1 METTTATEQD
11 VPAAFR
17 AAAGPLPAQPT
28 GTAAVANPLPL
39 HWFQKD
45 AVAAAVREVK
55 DGGRATVVAATGS
68 GKTLIAA
75 GCARRLAARGR
86 VLVLVP
92 TIELL
97 EQTAEAWSL
106 GGGRRGLAVAACSR
120 EEALESA
127 EAGGRVHAQV
137 STQAARIADLVA
149 TEKVGE
155 PVTVYATY
163 ASLERIVQAHRDF
176 GLPAWDLVVIDEAH
190 RTAGAEGKAWAAVHG
205 DAQVP
210 AKRRLYFTATPR
222 IADDRRAKDGLADL
236 ADADSEGAEKL
247 PALCSMDSEEIY
259 GKTCFTWTLGQG
271 IEHGYL
277 ADYRV
282 LVPVVTDEDLRE
294 LLNLPAVADLRSQ
307 RSNEELLRLA
317 LQIAVLRAIAD
328 LGLRRVITF
337 HSRVSAAREFAGSL
351 LDASQL
357 LPDAERPER
366 IWAKAVAGT
375 DRLKDR
381 RAAFAEFKA
390 HTGEDGEEC
399 GILANA
405 RLLSEGIDV
414 RAVDAICF
422 ADPKSSVID
431 IVQAVGRALRQSY
444 RQGKVSWVIIPVYLP
459 TPEVGDD
466 TAAADPSEVH
476 DAGEA
481 VKAEAD
487 TEIEAS
493 SFRTIWRVL
502 RALAAHDARVVGRI
516 TELRAHRSQ
525 GTAHTT
531 AAKPAEG
538 ETEAGEGEQQP
549 TPVESPIEW
558 LKINARHHAAQIL
571 QTVKL
576 RAFNPRA
583 VEWQRMHAVAARF
596 HIEHG
601 HLDPTDKTKHA
612 ELISWLTRQ
621 RHLNGQGLL
630 DAARVSELDTLGMI
644 WSKNAGAWERGYAYA
659 AAFHHQHGHL
669 AIPAT
674 AKLDDYAVGAWMRRQ
689 RKAAGLTK
697 DQVAK
702 LDALDEL
709 WRLEPDWNRSYRRL
723 LAYLAA
729 GGTLDGPAN
738 RTGLGDDPAF
748 RPGTW
753 LRKQDKARTDGKLTD
768 HQAALLDALTRHAET
783 VTG

>member
-1 METTTATEQD
+1 METTTATEAD

-17 AAAGPLPAQPT
+17 AAAAQPVPAQPS
-28 GTAAVANPLPL
+28 GTTAANPLPL

-106 GGGRRGLAVAACSR
+106 RGGRRGLAVAACSR

-137 STQAARIADLVA
+137 TTQAVRITDLVNGA
-149 TEKVGE
+149 PDNQ

-163 ASLERIVQAHRDF
+163 ASLERIVQAHQGW
-176 GLPAWDLVVIDEAH
+176 GLAQWDLVVIDEAH
-190 RTAGAEGKAWAAVHG
+190 RTAGAEGKAWAAVHD

-236 ADADSEGAEKL
+236 ADTEGTEKL
-247 PALCSMDSEEIY
+247 PVLCSMDSEEIY
-259 GKTCFTWTLGQG
+259 GKVCFTWTLGQG

-317 LQIAVLRAIAD
+317 LQIAVLRAVAD

-337 HSRVSAAREFAGSL
+337 HSRVAGAREFASTL
-351 LDASQL
+351 LDASEL
-357 LPDAERPER
+357 LEDAERPER

-381 RAAFAEFKA
+381 RAAFADFKA
-390 HTGEDGEEC
+390 HTGDDGEEC
-399 GILANA
+399 GILCNS
-405 RLLSEGIDV
+405 RLLTEGIDV
-414 RAVDAICF
+414 AAVDAICF

-466 TAAADPSEVH
+466 TATAHPAEVH

-487 TEIEAS
+487 AEIEAS

-525 GTAHTT
+525 GTAHAT
-531 AAKPAEG
+531 AAKASEG
-538 ETEAGEGEQQP
+538 EATEPGGEGEQP
-549 TPVESPIEW
+549 AVPVESPIEW
-558 LKINARHHAAQIL
+558 LKINARQHAAQIL

-630 DAARVSELDTLGMI
+630 DPARVSELDALGMI
-644 WSKNAGAWERGYAYA
+644 WSKNANAWERGYAYA
-659 AAFHHQHGHL
+659 RAFHRQHGHL

-674 AKLDDYAVGAWMRRQ
+674 VKLDDYAVGAWMRRQ
-689 RKAAGLTK
+689 RKADNLTK
-697 DQVAK
+697 DQIAK
-702 LDALDEL
+702 LTGLDEL

-738 RTGLGDDPAF
+738 RTGLAGDPAF

-753 LRKQDKARTDGKLTD
+753 LRKQATARTDGKLTD
-768 HQAALLDALTRHAET
+768 HQSALLDALHRHAET

>member
-1 METTTATEQD
+1 METTTVTAALD
-11 VPAAFR
+11 VPAGHR
-17 AAAGPLPAQPT
+17 AEATPPLPAQPSS
-28 GTAAVANPLPL
+28 TAVNPLPL
-39 HWFQKD
+39 HWFQKE

-75 GCARRLAARGR
+75 SCARRLAARGR

-97 EQTAEAWSL
+97 EQTAEAWAL
-106 GGGRRGLAVAACSR
+106 RGGRRGLAVAACSR

-127 EAGGRVHAQV
+127 EAGSRIQAQV
-137 STQAARIADLVA
+137 TTKAPRIADLVA
-149 TEKVGE
+149 QEKAGE

-190 RTAGAEGKAWAAVHG
+190 RTAGAEGKAWAAIHN
-205 DAQVP
+205 DADVP
-210 AKRRLYFTATPR
+210 AKRRMYFTATPR

-236 ADADSEGAEKL
+236 ADADAAEKL
-247 PALCSMDSEEIY
+247 PVLCSMDSEEIY
-259 GKTCFTWTLGQG
+259 GKTVFTWTLGQG

-294 LLNLPAVADLRSQ
+294 LLRLPAVADLRSQ

-317 LQIAVLRAIAD
+317 LQIAVLRAVAD

-351 LDASQL
+351 LDASEL
-357 LPDAERPER
+357 LEDKDRPER

-375 DRLKDR
+375 DRLRDR
-381 RAAFAEFKA
+381 RAAFTEFKA
-390 HTGEDGEEC
+390 HTGDDGEEC
-399 GILANA
+399 GILCNA

-414 RAVDAICF
+414 RAVDAVCF

-466 TAAADPSEVH
+466 TASADPAEVH

-487 TEIEAS
+487 AEIEAS

-516 TELRAHRSQ
+516 TELRGKRSQ

-549 TPVESPIEW
+549 TLVESPIEW
-558 LKINARHHAAQIL
+558 LKINAKQHAAQIL

-601 HLDPTDKTKHA
+601 HLDPTDKAKHA

-621 RHLNGQGLL
+621 RHLHGQGLL
-630 DAARVSELDTLGMI
+630 DAARVGELDVLGMI
-644 WSKNAGAWERGYAYA
+644 WSKNANAWERGAAYA

-689 RKAAGLTK
+689 RKAASLST

-702 LDALDEL
+702 LDVLDEL

-753 LRKQDKARTDGKLTD
+753 LRKQDKARTDGKLSEQQT
-768 HQAALLDALTRHAET
+768 ALLDALHRHAE
-783 VTG
+783 VVAG

>member
-1 METTTATEQD
+1 METTTATAAQD
-11 VPAAFR
+11 TPPGPRAQAPAA
-17 AAAGPLPAQPT
+17 PLPAQPS
-28 GTAAVANPLPL
+28 GTTAVNPLPL
-39 HWFQKD
+39 HRFQKD

-97 EQTAEAWSL
+97 EQSAEAWSL
-106 GGGRRGLAVAACSR
+106 RGGRRGLAVAACSR

-137 STQAARIADLVA
+137 STQAPRIADLVA
-149 TEKVGE
+149 QEKPGE

-190 RTAGAEGKAWAAVHG
+190 RTAGAEGKAWAAIH
-205 DAQVP
+205 DDDQVP
-210 AKRRLYFTATPR
+210 AVRRLYFTATPR

-236 ADADSEGAEKL
+236 ADADSGGAEKL
-247 PALCSMDSEEIY
+247 PALCSMDDEQTY
-259 GKTCFTWTLGQG
+259 GRTCFTWTLGQG

-282 LVPVVTDEDLRE
+282 LVPVVTDEDLRD

-307 RSNEELLRLA
+307 RTNEELLRLA
-317 LQIAVLRAIAD
+317 LQIAVLRAVAD

-337 HSRVSAAREFAGSL
+337 HSRVSAAREFAGTL

-357 LPDAERPER
+357 LEDAERPER

-375 DRLKDR
+375 DRLRER
-381 RAAFAEFKA
+381 RAAFAEFRA

-399 GILANA
+399 GILCNS
-405 RLLSEGIDV
+405 RLLTEGIDV
-414 RAVDAICF
+414 AAVDAICF

-466 TAAADPSEVH
+466 TATAHPAEVR

-487 TEIEAS
+487 TEIEAG

-502 RALAAHDARVVGRI
+502 RALAAHDARVAGRI

-531 AAKPAEG
+531 AVPPAEG
-538 ETEAGEGEQQP
+538 EAGRQQP
-549 TPVESPIEW
+549 APVESPIEW
-558 LKINARHHAAQIL
+558 LKIDARRHAAQIL

-583 VEWQRMHAVAARF
+583 VEWQRMHAVAAVF
-596 HIEHG
+596 HLRHG
-601 HLDPTDKTKHA
+601 HLDPTDKQAHA

-621 RHLNGQGLL
+621 RHLYGQGLL
-630 DAARVSELDTLGMI
+630 DPARIFELDALGMI
-644 WSKNAGAWERGYAYA
+644 WSKNANAWERGAAYA

-689 RKAAGLTK
+689 RKAAGLTE
-697 DQVAK
+697 DQAAK

-723 LAYLAA
+723 LAYLTA
-729 GGTLDGPAN
+729 GGTLTGPVN
-738 RTGLGDDPAF
+738 RTGGEADPAF

-753 LRKQDKARTDGKLTD
+753 LRKQARARTEGKLTD
-768 HQAALLDALTRHAET
+768 RQTALLDALHRHAET

>member
-1 METTTATEQD
+1 METTTTTVIED
-11 VPAAFR
+11 IPAA
-17 AAAGPLPAQPT
+17 LPGQAEPP
-28 GTAAVANPLPL
+28 AVVVNPLPL

-45 AVAAAVREVK
+45 AVATAVREVK

-75 GCARRLAARGR
+75 GCARRLAAKGR

-106 GGGRRGLAVAACSR
+106 RGGRRGLAVAACSR

-137 STQAARIADLVA
+137 TTQAARITDLVA
-149 TEKVGE
+149 AEKPGE

-190 RTAGAEGKAWAAVHG
+190 RTAGAEGKAWAAVHD

-210 AKRRLYFTATPR
+210 TKRRLYFTATPR

-236 ADADSEGAEKL
+236 TDADSEAEKL
-247 PALCSMDSEEIY
+247 PALCSMTDTRIY

-337 HSRVSAAREFAGSL
+337 HSRVSAAREFANTL

-366 IWAKAVAGT
+366 IWGKAVAGT

-381 RAAFAEFKA
+381 RAAFTDFKA
-390 HTGEDGEEC
+390 HTGDDGEEC
-399 GILANA
+399 GILCNS
-405 RLLSEGIDV
+405 RLLTEGIDV
-414 RAVDAICF
+414 AAVDAICF

-431 IVQAVGRALRQSY
+431 IVQAVGRALRQTY
-444 RQGKVSWVIIPVYLP
+444 REGKVSWVIIPVYLP
-459 TPEVGDD
+459 TPETGDD
-466 TAAADPSEVH
+466 TAAADPAEVH

-487 TEIEAS
+487 AEIEAS

-516 TELRAHRSQ
+516 TELRASRSQ

-531 AAKPAEG
+531 TAKPAENAAP
-538 ETEAGEGEQQP
+538 EAGEAEQRP
-549 TPVESPIEW
+549 APVESPIEW
-558 LKINARHHAAQIL
+558 LKINARQHAAQIL

-612 ELISWLTRQ
+612 ELASWLARQ
-621 RHLNGQGLL
+621 RHLYGQGLL
-630 DAARVSELDTLGMI
+630 DPARVSELDALGMI
-644 WSKNAGAWERGYAYA
+644 WSKSANAWERGAAYA

-669 AIPAT
+669 AVPAT

-689 RKAAGLTK
+689 RKADNLTP

-709 WRLEPDWNRSYRRL
+709 WHLEPDWNRSYRRL

-729 GGTLDGPAN
+729 GGTLTGPAN
-738 RTGLGDDPAF
+738 RTGLGDDPVF

-753 LRKQDKARTDGKLTD
+753 LRKQGRARTEGKLTD
-768 HQAALLDALTRHAET
+768 HQSALLDALTRHTET

>member
-1 METTTATEQD
+1 METTTATEAD
-11 VPAAFR
+11 APAAFR
-17 AAAGPLPAQPT
+17 AAAAQPVPAQPT
-28 GTAAVANPLPL
+28 GALNPLPL

-75 GCARRLAARGR
+75 GCARRLAAKGR

-106 GGGRRGLAVAACSR
+106 RGGRRGLAVAACSR

-127 EAGGRVHAQV
+127 EAGGRIHAEV
-137 STQAARIADLVA
+137 TTQAARLTDLVNGA
-149 TEKVGE
+149 PDNQ

-163 ASLERIVQAHRDF
+163 ASLERIVQAHQGW
-176 GLPAWDLVVIDEAH
+176 GLAQWDLVIIDEAH
-190 RTAGAEGKAWAAVHG
+190 RTAGAEGKAWAAVHN

-236 ADADSEGAEKL
+236 VDADGQAL
-247 PALCSMDSEEIY
+247 PVLCSMDDEEIY
-259 GKTCFTWTLGQG
+259 GKVCFTWTLGQG

-277 ADYRV
+277 ADYRA

-317 LQIAVLRAIAD
+317 LQVAVLRAVAD

-337 HSRVSAAREFAGSL
+337 HSRVTAAREFAGSL
-351 LDASQL
+351 LETSEL

-366 IWAKAVAGT
+366 LTALAVAGS

-381 RAAFAEFKA
+381 RAAFTEFKA

-399 GILANA
+399 CILCNS
-405 RLLSEGIDV
+405 RLLTEGIDV
-414 RAVDAICF
+414 AAVDAIVF

-466 TAAADPSEVH
+466 TAAAEPSEVH

-487 TEIEAS
+487 AEIEAS

-516 TELRAHRSQ
+516 TELRASRSQ
-525 GTAHTT
+525 GTTHTT

-538 ETEAGEGEQQP
+538 EAAAAGEGEQQP
-549 TPVESPIEW
+549 APVESPIEW
-558 LKINARHHAAQIL
+558 LRINAKQHAARIL

-583 VEWQRMHAVAARF
+583 VEWQRMHAVAAVF
-596 HIEHG
+596 HLQHG
-601 HLDPTDKTKHA
+601 HLDPTDKDKHG

-630 DAARVSELDTLGMI
+630 DPARVSELDALGMI
-644 WSKNAGAWERGYAYA
+644 WSKNANAWERGYAYA

-689 RKAAGLTK
+689 RKADNLTN

-753 LRKQDKARTDGKLTD
+753 LRKQDKARTEGKLTD
-768 HQAALLDALTRHAET
+768 HQTALLDALTRHTET
-783 VTG
+783 VAG

>member
-1 METTTATEQD
+1 METATATA
-11 VPAAFR
+11 VPAGLHIR
-17 AAAGPLPAQPT
+17 ALPAPAQPT
-28 GTAAVANPLPL
+28 TGQAAGAVNPLPL
-39 HWFQKD
+39 HRFQKD

-55 DGGRATVVAATGS
+55 DGGRATIVAATGS

-106 GGGRRGLAVAACSR
+106 RGGRRGLAVAACSR
-120 EEALESA
+120 DEALESA
-127 EAGGRVHAQV
+127 EAGGRIHAQV
-137 STQAARIADLVA
+137 TTQAARITDLVNGA
-149 TEKVGE
+149 PDDQ

-163 ASLERIVQAHRDF
+163 ASLERIVEAHQGW
-176 GLPAWDLVVIDEAH
+176 GLAQWDAVIIDEAH
-190 RTAGAEGKAWAAVHG
+190 RTAGAEGKAWAVVHD
-205 DAQVP
+205 DAKVP

-236 ADADSEGAEKL
+236 ADGQEL

-259 GKTCFTWTLGQG
+259 GKTVFTWTLGQG

-317 LQIAVLRAIAD
+317 LQIAVLRAVAD

-337 HSRVSAAREFAGSL
+337 HSRVTAAREFASTL
-351 LDASQL
+351 LDASEL
-357 LPDAERPER
+357 LEDAERPER

-381 RAAFAEFKA
+381 RAAFADFKA

-399 GILANA
+399 GILCNA

-414 RAVDAICF
+414 RAVDAVCF

-466 TAAADPSEVH
+466 TATAHPAEVH

-487 TEIEAS
+487 AEIEAS

-516 TELRAHRSQ
+516 TELRASRSQ
-525 GTAHTT
+525 DTAHTT
-531 AAKPAEG
+531 VTKAAESRATGDG
-538 ETEAGEGEQQP
+538 EGEGEQKP
-549 TPVESPIEW
+549 APVESPIEW
-558 LKINARHHAAQIL
+558 LKINAKQHAAKIL

-583 VEWQRMHAVAARF
+583 VEWQRMHAVAAVF
-596 HIEHG
+596 HLQHG

-621 RHLNGQGLL
+621 RHLYGQGLL

-644 WSKNAGAWERGYAYA
+644 WSKNANAWERGYAYA
-659 AAFHHQHGHL
+659 KAFHHQHGHL

-689 RKAAGLTK
+689 RKADNLTT
-697 DQVAK
+697 DQAAK

-738 RTGLGDDPAF
+738 RTGGEADPAF

-753 LRKQDKARTDGKLTD
+753 LRKQDKARTEGKLTD

>member
-1 METTTATEQD
+1 METTTTETD

-17 AAAGPLPAQPT
+17 ADAGQPVPQQPT
-28 GTAAVANPLPL
+28 GALNPLPL

-68 GKTLIAA
+68 GKTLVAA

-106 GGGRRGLAVAACSR
+106 RGGRRGLAVAACSR
-120 EEALESA
+120 DEALESA

-137 STQAARIADLVA
+137 TTQAPRIADLVA
-149 TEKVGE
+149 KEKPGE

-176 GLPAWDLVVIDEAH
+176 GLAQWDLVVIDEAH
-190 RTAGAEGKAWAAVHG
+190 RTAGSEGKAWAAIHA
-205 DAQVP
+205 DDQVP

-236 ADADSEGAEKL
+236 ADGAEKL
-247 PALCSMDSEEIY
+247 PALCSMDDENIY

-317 LQIAVLRAIAD
+317 LQIAVLRAVAD

-337 HSRVSAAREFAGSL
+337 HSRVTAAREFANTL
-351 LDASQL
+351 LEASDL
-357 LPDAERPER
+357 LEDAERPER

-381 RAAFAEFKA
+381 RAAFTEFKA

-399 GILANA
+399 GILCNS
-405 RLLSEGIDV
+405 RLLTEGIDV
-414 RAVDAICF
+414 AAVDAVCF

-466 TAAADPSEVH
+466 TATTHPAEVH

-516 TELRAHRSQ
+516 TELRASRSQ
-525 GTAHTT
+525 GTEHTT

-538 ETEAGEGEQQP
+538 EGEAAEAREGEQQP
-549 TPVESPIEW
+549 APVESPIEW
-558 LKINARHHAAQIL
+558 LKINARHHAARIL

-601 HLDPTDKTKHA
+601 HLDPTDRTEHA
-612 ELISWLTRQ
+612 ELVSWLARQ
-621 RHLNGQGLL
+621 RHLNGQHLL
-630 DAARVSELDTLGMI
+630 DPARASELDALGMI
-644 WSKNAGAWERGYAYA
+644 WSKNANAWERGHAYA
-659 AAFHHQHGHL
+659 AAFHHHHSHL
-669 AIPAT
+669 AIPAA
-674 AKLDDYAVGAWMRRQ
+674 AKLDGYAVGAWMRRQ
-689 RKAAGLTK
+689 RKAAGLTP

-709 WRLEPDWNRSYRRL
+709 WRLEPDWNRSYRRV

-748 RPGTW
+748 RPGAW
-753 LRKQDKARTDGKLTD
+753 LRKQDKARTDGKLT
-768 HQAALLDALTRHAET
+768 QQQTALLDALTRHAET